1 MKRFKLFFVSALLIF
16 IAGCDNSKNFESDF
30 SLFKDYIVQFSS
42 GYISA
47 YDPITVELAFVKQD
61 WKPNQELDRELFDI
75 SPSVKGKVYALSNSR
90 VIFKPNEKLDQG
102 ETYKV
107 TFRLDK
113 CIKVPKEL
121 KKFNFIVKT
130 IQQDFVVET
139 RDLQSYSS
147 DWQYLN
153 GVLKSADVLTIDDA
167 KKLVS
172 AVQGGKSLKLK
183 FDEKNSSNTLFYFV
197 IDSIQRLE
205 EDSKISIRWEG
216 SELDIDQKGEMNYVI
231 NGKNNFTVIN
241 AEVVHGDRTALHINF
256 SDPLKKSQNFDGL
269 VSIESAA
276 NLTFSVE
283 GNLLKVFFDDGLKGD
298 LLVEVFQGIE
308 NTNGYK
314 LKKDFAQKITF
325 EQLKPNVELVKS
337 GTILP
342 SANNMNIH
350 FRAVNLSA
358 VDVKVFRI
366 YENNVLQFLQEN
378 ELNGDYELRRV
389 ASPVAKQKIAL
400 QSGTLRNT
408 NRWNVYALDL
418 SKLIQVEPGAIYRV
432 EILFKR
438 AYSLYQCSAEEKA
451 SGSKDKEEGNEEEEN
466 ESYYNDNDYY
476 DYGYYGDYDWDERD
490 NPCHDMYYREKKV
503 TANVLATDLG
513 VIVKRGNNGYTIAVN
528 NIITTEPVSGA
539 SVELFTFQ
547 KQLLGKESTNGDGIA
562 TFDLNEQAFFAVVKK
577 DKNTTYVKLDN
588 GGSQSVSKFDVDGEV
603 VQKGLKGYIYGERG
617 VWRPGD
623 TLFLAFIL
631 NDLASKLPTSHPIKL
646 RLTDPLGKTV
656 FQTVQSRNELNHYK
670 FVVPTNAA
678 APTGN
683 WEAVV
688 SVGGAKFY
696 KAIKIETIKPNRLK
710 IKNSLADKIISAKK
724 QNSGKIDVAWLHGAV
739 AKDLK
744 LEMQGKI
751 MKNVT
756 AFSKYPS
763 YKFDNPTIHFSTEEI
778 NLYSGRIND
787 AGQANFALQPN
798 IQSDA
803 PGMLKMAMITKAYE
817 EGGDFSTDVATA
829 TYSPFTTYVGL
840 KTPETNKYGMLE
852 TGAKQQFEV
861 VTVDENGQAKRTD
874 KLNVR
879 VYKVDYRWW
888 WRSSE
893 DDLSD
898 YHASSSRSA
907 YYTTTVSTD
916 ASGKGSFSFSTNEND
931 WGRYLVLVSDEKGG
945 HTTGETVFIDY
956 PYWSGKTGNKS
967 ADNATMLLF
976 TSDKQ
981 KYSVGEK
988 AKISFPSSEGCRALL
1003 SVENG
1008 SKVLSTQWVE
1018 TKKGETQ
1025 VELEITEK
1033 MTPNVYVHITL
1044 LQPHSFTKNDLP
1056 IRLYGILPL
1065 EVVNKNTILNPL
1077 IKMPEVLRPEQTAS
1091 ISVSEK
1097 DGKAM
1102 SYTIAI
1108 VDEGLLDLTRFKTP
1122 NAWNSFNAKE
1132 ALGVKT
1138 WDVYDEIIGAFS
1150 GKISQLFSIGGDQ
1163 EAGAG
1168 NAKKANRFKSVIL
1181 YLGPFKLEKGK
1192 TATHTVKLPNYIG
1205 SVKTMIVAANA
1216 ETGAYGAAE
1225 KVTPV
1230 RSPLMILASFP
1241 RKISPTE
1248 KITLPVTVFAMENNV
1263 KNVSLQLKTNN
1274 LIQTTSAASQSL
1286 SFSSPDEKMAYFEVE
1301 AGNLTGIGKLSVVAT
1316 SGKEKATYD
1325 VEVDVIN
1332 PNPVTHI
1339 VREAL
1344 IDGNAV
1350 GTIEWTA
1357 FGVAGSNK
1365 TQLEISTLPPINLG
1379 KRLDYLI
1386 QYPHGCVEQ
1395 TTSSVFPQLYLTDL
1409 LDLAD
1414 NKKTAIQR
1422 NITAGIERLS
1432 HFQTATGGFAYWQ
1445 GLTEADDWATSYV
1458 GHFLLEAEKKGYNI
1472 PSAMKNNWLNYQKR
1486 IAKEWRHGDYD
1497 NDLAQAYRLFTLA
1510 LANNPDVASMNR
1522 LRETQGISNDAKLR
1536 LALAYTIVGQKNIGT
1551 ALLNNSAVEPEQS
1564 RYYYY
1569 YGSPERN
1576 RAMIL
1581 ETYTLLDKKEDAFQ
1595 TAQKVAASL
1604 SSESWMSTQS
1614 TAYSL
1619 LAIAKFAKTVSAKE
1633 CNATITYNGKTETIR
1648 SSKFLA
1654 VKELGASGNP
1664 SVSIKNNVAGN
1675 VFARVIASGTLPV
1688 GEEIE
1693 EARGLTLSSRYED
1706 AKGGTLNVSAL
1717 PQGTAFTAYVTV
1729 TNTKPERVE
1738 NVALTQILP
1747 SGWEIVNTRFTEAG
1761 ASTGSA
1767 TNNVDYTDIRDDRA
1781 NYYFSLKA
1789 NETKTFKLLLNAS
1802 YLGSYYLPGTQCEA
1816 MYDNNYLARK
1826 KGQWIKVVKQ

>member
-1 MKRFKLFFVSALLIF
+1 MKRLRYLFLPVLMLLFF
-16 IAGCDNSKNFESDF
+16 GCKDSKNFESDF

-47 YDPITVELAFVKQD
+47 YEPITVELALVKQD
-61 WKPNQELDRELFDI
+61 WTPNLELDRELFDI
-75 SPSVKGKVYALSNSR
+75 SPDVKGKVFALSSSR
-90 VIFKPNEKLDQG
+90 VIFKPDEKLKQG
-102 ETYKV
+102 ETYKI

-113 CIKVPKEL
+113 SISVPKEL

-130 IQQDFVVET
+130 IKQDFVVET
-139 RDLQSYSS
+139 QDMQSYSS

-153 GVLKSADVLTIDDA
+153 GVIRTADMLPIDDA
-167 KKLVS
+167 KKIVS
-172 AVQGGKSLKLK
+172 AIQGGKSLKLK
-183 FDEKNSSNTLFYFV
+183 FDENKSSSMLFYFS
-197 IDSIQRLE
+197 IDSIQRLSD
-205 EDSKISIRWEG
+205 DSKITIKWDGNKVGIE
-216 SELDIDQKGEMNYVI
+216 QKGEMEYPI

-269 VSIESAA
+269 ISVESV
-276 NLTFSVE
+276 NTLTFSVE
-283 GNLLKVFFDDGLKGD
+283 GNLLKVFFDEGLKGD

-308 NTNGYK
+308 NTEGVK
-314 LKKDFAQKITF
+314 LKKTFAEKVVF
-325 EQLKPNVELVKS
+325 EQLKPSIELVKN

-342 SANNMNIH
+342 STNNLSVY

-358 VDVKVFRI
+358 VDVKVYRV

-378 ELNGDYELRRV
+378 KLDGSYELRRV
-389 ASPVAKQKIAL
+389 ASPIAKQKISL
-400 QSGTLRNT
+400 QSATLRNA
-408 NRWNVYALDL
+408 NQWNVYSLDL
-418 SKLIQVEPGAIYRV
+418 SKLINAEQGAIYRV
-432 EILFKR
+432 EISFKR
-438 AYSLYQCSAEEKA
+438 AYSLYQCDAAQQA
-451 SGSKDKEEGNEEEEN
+451 SGSKDDDKDETSNEDERDN
-466 ESYYNDNDYY
+466 EDYY
-476 DYGYYGDYDWDERD
+476 DYYDGEWNWSQRN
-490 NPCHDMYYREKKV
+490 NPCHDMYYRDV
-503 TANVLATDLG
+503 TITANVLASDLG
-513 VIVKRGNNGYTIAVN
+513 VIAKRGNNDYTIVVN

-539 SVELFTFQ
+539 NVELFTYQ
-547 KQLLGKESTNGDGIA
+547 KQSLGKASTNGNGIA
-562 TFDLNEQAFFAVVKK
+562 MFDLNEKAYFAVVKK
-577 DKNTTYVKLDN
+577 DKSTTYIKLDD
-588 GGSQSVSKFDVDGEV
+588 GYSQSVSKFDVDGDV
-603 VQKGLKGYIYGERG
+603 IQKGLKGYIYGERG

-646 RLTDPLGKTV
+646 RLTDPLGKTI
-656 FQTVQSRNELNHYK
+656 FQSVQSRNELNHYK
-670 FVVPTNAA
+670 FIVPINPS

-696 KAIKIETIKPNRLK
+696 KSIKIETIKPNRLK

-724 QNSGKIDVAWLHGAV
+724 QNSGNIEVMWLHGAV

-744 LEMQGKI
+744 LEIQGKI
-751 MKNVT
+751 VKTTTV
-756 AFSKYPS
+756 FSKFPS
-763 YKFDNPTIHFSTEEI
+763 YKFDNPTVNFSTEEI
-778 NLYSGRIND
+778 NLYSGKIND
-787 AGQANFALQPN
+787 EGKANFTLQPN
-798 IQSDA
+798 IKSEA

-817 EGGDFSTDVATA
+817 TGGDFSTDVATA
-829 TYSPFTTYVGL
+829 AYSPYETYVGL
-840 KTPETNKYGMLE
+840 KTPEPNKYGMLE
-852 TGAKQQFEV
+852 TGTKQQFQV
-861 VTVDENGQAKRTD
+861 VTVDENGQPKSTKD
-874 KLNVR
+874 ISIR

-888 WRSSE
+888 WRLS
-893 DDLSD
+893 DNDLSD
-898 YHASSSRSA
+898 YHSSTSKTA
-907 YYTTTVSTD
+907 YYTTKINTD
-916 ASGKGSFSFSTNEND
+916 ASGKGSFTLSTDEND

-945 HTTGETVFIDY
+945 HTAGETVFIDY
-956 PYWSGKTGNKS
+956 PYWSGKTKGGN

-976 TSDKQ
+976 TSNKQ
-981 KYSVGEK
+981 KYTVGEK

-1008 SKVLSTQWVE
+1008 SKVLSTKWVE
-1018 TKKGETQ
+1018 TTKNETQ

-1033 MTPNVYVHITL
+1033 MSPNVYVHITL

-1065 EVVNKNTILNPL
+1065 EVTNMNSILKPIL
-1077 IKMPEVLRPEQTAS
+1077 KMPEVLRSEQSAS
-1091 ISVSEK
+1091 ISVSEQNS
-1097 DGKAM
+1097 KAM

-1138 WDVYDEIIGAFS
+1138 WDIYDEIIGAFS
-1150 GKISQLFSIGGDQ
+1150 GKINQIFSIGGDQ
-1163 EAGAG
+1163 DVGAG
-1168 NAKKANRFKSVIL
+1168 NQKKANRFKPVVI

-1192 TATHTVKLPNYIG
+1192 TATHTIQLPNYIG

-1216 ETGAYGAAE
+1216 EDGAYGAAE

-1248 KITLPVTVFAMENNV
+1248 KITLPVTVFAMENNI
-1263 KNVSLQLKTNN
+1263 KNVTLQLKTNN
-1274 LIQTTSAASQSL
+1274 LIQPLSAVSQNI
-1286 SFSSPDEKMAYFEVE
+1286 SFTSPDEKMAYFEV
-1301 AGNLTGIGKLSVVAT
+1301 AASDLTGIGKLSITAV

-1332 PNPVTHI
+1332 PNPVSHI
-1339 VREAL
+1339 VKEAV

-1350 GTIEWTA
+1350 GTIDWKV

-1395 TTSSVFPQLYLTDL
+1395 TTSGVFPQLFLTDL
-1409 LDLAD
+1409 LDLPD
-1414 NKKTAIQR
+1414 SKKQSIQR

-1432 HFQTATGGFAYWQ
+1432 HFQTVMGGFAYWQ
-1445 GLTEADDWATSYV
+1445 GQSEADDWATSYV
-1458 GHFLLEAEKKGYNI
+1458 GHFLLEAEKKGYSI
-1472 PSAMKNNWLNYQKR
+1472 PNTMKNNWLSFQKR
-1486 IAKEWRHGDYD
+1486 MAKEWRYGGYG

-1510 LANNPDVASMNR
+1510 LANKPDVASMNR

-1536 LALAYTIVGQKNIGT
+1536 LALAYAIAGQKSIATN
-1551 ALLNNSAVEPEQS
+1551 LLTNSSVEPSQNT
-1564 RYYYY
+1564 YY
-1569 YGSPERN
+1569 YGSAERS

-1595 TAQKVAASL
+1595 TAQKVASSL

-1614 TAYSL
+1614 AAYSL
-1619 LAIAKFAKTVSAKE
+1619 LAVAKFAKTLSAKE
-1633 CNATITYNGKTETIR
+1633 CNVSVTFNGKTETLH
-1648 SSKFLA
+1648 SSKFLLT
-1654 VKELGASGNP
+1654 KELNVTAGNASI
-1664 SVSIKNNVAGN
+1664 SIKNNVAGN
-1675 VFARVIASGTLPV
+1675 IYARVIASGTLPV
-1688 GEEIE
+1688 GEELE
-1693 EARGLTLSSRYED
+1693 EVRGLNISTRYEA
-1706 AKGGTLNVSAL
+1706 AKGNVLNISSLA
-1717 PQGTAFTAYVTV
+1717 QGTSFTAYVTV
-1729 TNTKPERVE
+1729 MNTKPERVE
-1738 NVALTQILP
+1738 NVALTQIIP

-1761 ASTGSA
+1761 ISTSS
-1767 TNNVDYTDIRDDRA
+1767 TDNHVDYIDIRDDRA
-1781 NYYFSLKA
+1781 SYYFPLKA
-1789 NETKTFKLLLNAS
+1789 NETKTFKLSLNAS

-1816 MYDNNYLARK
+1816 MYDNNYFVRK